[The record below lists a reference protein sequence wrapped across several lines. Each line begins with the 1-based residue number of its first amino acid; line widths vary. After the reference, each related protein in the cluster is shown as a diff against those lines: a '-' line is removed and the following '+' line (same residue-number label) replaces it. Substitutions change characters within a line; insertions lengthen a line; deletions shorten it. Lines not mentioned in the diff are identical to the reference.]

1 MFSSDILPQ
10 TKINPMAGFMRGS
23 IIYKFLNDTHRLR
36 WREEKFQLL
45 DPFRVE
51 SGSTFPSDKLTLNMS
66 ALTSSKFVQWFIL
79 SFALSG
85 THDVNLLVEDSRRN
99 LIVWSEGTRMMTSV
113 F

>member
-1 MFSSDILPQ
+1 
-10 TKINPMAGFMRGS
+10 MAGFIRGT

-36 WREEKFQLL
+36 WREEEFQSLE
-45 DPFRVE
+45 PFREE

-66 ALTSSKFVQWFIL
+66 VLTSSKFVQWFIL

-85 THDVNLLVEDSRRN
+85 SHDVNLLVEESRRN
-99 LIVWSEGTRMMTSV
+99 LIVLSEGMRRMTSL